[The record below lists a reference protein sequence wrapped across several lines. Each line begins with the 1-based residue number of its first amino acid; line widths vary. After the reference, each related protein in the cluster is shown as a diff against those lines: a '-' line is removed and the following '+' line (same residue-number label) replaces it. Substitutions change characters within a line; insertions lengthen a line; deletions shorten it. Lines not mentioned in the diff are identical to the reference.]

1 VTAIGGL
8 GEAELLRRIL
18 PFLSTTGYEVV
29 AGSDDAAVWRSQD
42 EDYPVE
48 YVVASCDTFVEGVH
62 FDFGWMAPADVG
74 YRALA
79 LALGDLAAKGA
90 KPTYALVALAAPP
103 TWDVE
108 RFVGLYQGLSRLA
121 QRVDMKIAGGD
132 TTAIDGPAVLTL
144 MVLGETPLVPLAR
157 AHVQPG
163 WAVAVTGPL
172 GASAVALR
180 ERRLLLADPKLD
192 DGNLLNQAELSCGDI
207 SDGLVREM
215 EKFAAASGC
224 GCVLRAADVPVAP
237 GATLDDALTSGEEV
251 ELVCVGPED
260 KVIDA
265 GLRPLGVMTA
275 DPTVRVVEMDGSPHP
290 LTTRGYDHF
299 A

>member
-1 VTAIGGL
+1 MTAIGGL
-8 GEAELLRRIL
+8 GELELLRRIL

-42 EDYPVE
+42 QDYPAD

-62 FDFGWMAPADVG
+62 FDFAWMAPADVG
-74 YRALA
+74 YRALT

-90 KPTYALVALAAPP
+90 VPTYALVSLAAPP
-103 TWDVE
+103 TWDLE
-108 RFVGLYQGLSRLA
+108 RFVGLYQGIGRLA
-121 QRVDMKIAGGD
+121 QRVGMKIVGGD
-132 TTAIDGPAVLTL
+132 TTAIEGPGVLTL
-144 MVLGETPLVPLAR
+144 TVLGETNLVPLAR
-157 AHVQPG
+157 SQVHPG

-172 GASAVALR
+172 GAARVALR
-180 ERRLLLADPKLD
+180 ERRVLLLDPKLEA
-192 DGNLLNQAELSCGDI
+192 GNRLNQAELCCGDI

-224 GCVLRAADVPVAP
+224 GSVLRASDVPVAP

-260 KVIDA
+260 KVIRA
-265 GLRPLGVMTA
+265 GLRPLGFITQEA
-275 DPTVRVVEMDGSPHP
+275 QVRVVETNGAPHR
-290 LTTRGYDHF
+290 LKSTGYDHF

>member
-42 EDYPVE
+42 QDYPAD

-62 FDFGWMAPADVG
+62 FDFAWMTPAEVG

-90 KPTYALVALAAPP
+90 IPRYALVALAAPP

-108 RFVGLYQGLSRLA
+108 RFVGLYEGMSRLA
-121 QRVDMKIAGGD
+121 QRVDIKIAGGD
-132 TTAIDGPAVLTL
+132 TTAIGGPAVLTL
-144 MVLGETPLVPLAR
+144 TVLGETNVVPLAR
-157 AHVQPG
+157 SQVQPG

-172 GASAVALR
+172 GAAAVALR
-180 ERRLLLADPKLD
+180 ERRVVLLDPRLD
-192 DGNLLNQAELSCGDI
+192 AGNLLNQAELCCGDI

-215 EKFAAASGC
+215 EKFAAASGF
-224 GCVLRAADVPVAP
+224 GSVLRAPDVPVAP
-237 GATLDDALTSGEEV
+237 GASLEDALTSGEEV

-260 KVIDA
+260 KVIGA
-265 GLRPLGVMTA
+265 GLRPLGVMTKE
-275 DPTVRVVEMDGSPHP
+275 TQVRVVEADGAPHR
-290 LTTRGYDHF
+290 LRSTGYDHF